1 MLTYTQVYT
10 LYQNAHTHTHTNA
23 HLEKEKKKNRKK
35 TTQQHIFH
43 LTHQQTRKLPDN
55 FFFFFFLFN
64 TDESKIHP
72 HFHSEEGA
80 MAPLNTARLGDLSPS
95 LGLTYKHIFAH
106 LLLPFLTL
114 SFSRPSLLF
123 PARIRFP
130 TVSWRNCTAYSLSL
144 NHSLSLT
151 HTHTHTRARYL
162 SVFKLSQFC
171 ARALVCVCVRVSLL
185 PAHFL
190 NKGHSCCRFA
200 LNKRWQSRNI
210 WRLAANET
218 MILSNLNS
226 DISCITSTPRVN
238 CDMIMFATEWEL
250 FSSAQ
255 RDSLT
260 PSLPHPSLFCSLT
273 PPPPPPPPP
282 PPLPRTYLLW
292 PSLCL

>member
-1 MLTYTQVYT
+1 MAQLYSLFSFTQ
-10 LYQNAHTHTHTNA
+10 
-23 HLEKEKKKNRKK
+23 
-35 TTQQHIFH
+35 
-43 LTHQQTRKLPDN
+43 
-55 FFFFFFLFN
+55 
-64 TDESKIHP
+64 
-72 HFHSEEGA
+72 
-80 MAPLNTARLGDLSPS
+80 
-95 LGLTYKHIFAH
+95 
-106 LLLPFLTL
+106 
-114 SFSRPSLLF
+114 
-123 PARIRFP
+123 
-130 TVSWRNCTAYSLSL
+130 SLSL
-144 NHSLSLT
+144 S

-185 PAHFL
+185 PAHLL

-273 PPPPPPPPP
+273 PP
-282 PPLPRTYLLW
+282 L
-292 PSLCL
+292 PSLAHICSGPPSVSNTNSRTRTHARGRHVEAYGYSSPLWRVALKLWHPYRLALRWARSARALRLSVALFQTERERGWWLGGLHTHHSLTLSHSQVFFLNTHTLRARTRTHAQTGG